1 MISRPAW
8 LVRQELCLGLPVPC
22 SLINMRKGIP
32 VSGITADASLP
43 TSAAPF
49 LRILHEDGVV
59 PPGLGLKSGRLPSAE
74 QLAEKVVEG
83 ARSTPQAQTHFQR
96 LIGTTE
102 TRALPKPALIG
113 VFPQVVKRC
122 ADTKPDFFRACE
134 AVPFSPLAWPR
145 VLRSEQALLEVRPL
159 PREPPAICALQAV
172 RGASL
177 VRLRGLIRQRV

>member
-83 ARSTPQAQTHFQR
+83 ARSTPQARTHFQR
-96 LIGTTE
+96 LNGTTE
-102 TRALPKPALIG
+102 VVPFPKPVRVR
-113 VFPQVVKRC
+113 VFPQVVKRRHI
-122 ADTKPDFFRACE
+122 FQRANGTSKLACFPNP
-134 AVPFSPLAWPR
+134 AWIRVVP
-145 VLRSEQALLEVRPL
+145 Q
-159 PREPPAICALQAV
+159 PPSVVSRKFAT
-172 RGASL
+172 
-177 VRLRGLIRQRV
+177 

>member
-49 LRILHEDGVV
+49 LKILHEDGVV
-59 PPGLGLKSGRLPSAE
+59 PPGLGLKSGCLPSAE

-83 ARSTPQAQTHFQR
+83 ARSTPQALKRGHIFNDLTAR
-96 LIGTTE
+96 LKSCPSQNPSE
-102 TRALPKPALIG
+102 SE
-113 VFPQVVKRC
+113 
-122 ADTKPDFFRACE
+122 FFRK
-134 AVPFSPLAWPR
+134 
-145 VLRSEQALLEVRPL
+145 
-159 PREPPAICALQAV
+159 LQSA
-172 RGASL
+172 
-177 VRLRGLIRQRV
+177 RLSSFAPSGLQSR

>member
-49 LRILHEDGVV
+49 LKILHEDGVV
-59 PPGLGLKSGRLPSAE
+59 PPGLGLKSGCLPSAE

-83 ARSTPQAQTHFQR
+83 ARSTPQARTHFQR
-96 LIGTTE
+96 LNGTSKE
-102 TRALPKPALIG
+102 AAEKSSRARQEHSA
-113 VFPQVVKRC
+113 
-122 ADTKPDFFRACE
+122 
-134 AVPFSPLAWPR
+134 
-145 VLRSEQALLEVRPL
+145 
-159 PREPPAICALQAV
+159 
-172 RGASL
+172 GAKA
-177 VRLRGLIRQRV
+177 RTHFQ